1 MKRSDFRQA
10 LKIRWKII
18 SSCTMFGLKE
28 SLAYSLNNWGNL
40 LSMVVYMTTYLI
52 FLDILFGRV
61 TTIAG
66 YGYAEMLFFTLII
79 QVNYYLLFV
88 ITQHNTEILN
98 ASINTGELDL
108 WLVKPVPALWFVSF
122 RKINL
127 GELLFSAFPATIP
140 LLVIL
145 AGKWSSLQMPF
156 WGVVAG
162 VLCIILG
169 QVITHCFVFMLSMTA
184 FFTGEGKYAR
194 NMGVEI
200 STFGDTIPFEGYPKF
215 MKYIGL
221 TVVPFMIQTAL
232 AVSFFLGKSTNYDV
246 LIYVFGLTVFF
257 LWLKTVT
264 WKFALRHY
272 SSASS

>member
-1 MKRSDFRQA
+1 
-10 LKIRWKII
+10 
-18 SSCTMFGLKE
+18 
-28 SLAYSLNNWGNL
+28 
-40 LSMVVYMTTYLI
+40 
-52 FLDILFGRV
+52 
-61 TTIAG
+61 
-66 YGYAEMLFFTLII
+66 
-79 QVNYYLLFV
+79 
-88 ITQHNTEILN
+88 
-98 ASINTGELDL
+98 
-108 WLVKPVPALWFVSF
+108 
-122 RKINL
+122 
-127 GELLFSAFPATIP
+127 